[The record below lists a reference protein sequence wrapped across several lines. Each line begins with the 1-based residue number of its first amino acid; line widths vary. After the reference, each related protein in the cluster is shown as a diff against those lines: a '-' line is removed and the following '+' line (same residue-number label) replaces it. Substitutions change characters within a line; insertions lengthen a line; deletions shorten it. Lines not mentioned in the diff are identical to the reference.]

1 MKKKILIKLIIIML
15 FVGVGLTIIESLNFR
30 NHGIQSAI
38 DKAKMISEVV
48 KNGLTSYM
56 VNGNMH
62 QRDVYINSVSDIEHI
77 EKLWIIRGDNVIKQ
91 YGKPSRLEKP
101 RDEVDINVLNSSKM
115 EYILDETFDKTTV
128 RVTIPYKAEQNN
140 IANCISCHNVSYG
153 ETLGAVSIVVD
164 ISDIR
169 TSGLRL
175 AVVIMLFTL
184 IAILLVLFF
193 ANKVLK
199 PHLETIEELSGKIK
213 NISNGIFTN
222 IIKRKGL
229 SDESEQLI
237 NEYNQLV
244 NGLSTTFTDIDNKLN
259 IFIGNQLY
267 HTNNPLLNSQR
278 IIGDLSDIYQFKKE
292 IEIDKDKYEIYSR
305 LGEVLHNRFRLKN
318 FNFMEQNYQNNKTQ
332 TVYSKNGESNYCIDA
347 IKDNPDLCRV
357 VRSTNDVMSVKD
369 HCVCPHFSNKE
380 KLYYC
385 TSIDIG
391 DQSILIINFILEKKS
406 ELDELVKNIPL
417 IKNYFMEATPSLIVK
432 LLLEALKS
440 SAFRDGLTNL
450 YNRKFLDEHLTK
462 LVPQALRENINIG
475 VLMLDMD
482 HFKSVNDEYGH
493 DIGDLVLKELSTIL
507 SENVRDS
514 DIVVRYGGEEFIILL
529 IGVDSEESVFEVANK
544 IRTKVSKN
552 EINVYAGNKLRK
564 TISIGFSMFPEDSTN
579 FDLVLKNA
587 DIALYEAKETGR
599 DRVIRFQEKVQ
610 VELF

>member
-1 MKKKILIKLIIIML
+1 MKKKVLIKLIIIML

-30 NHGIQSAI
+30 QHGIQSAI
-38 DKAKMISEVV
+38 DKAKTISEVV

-56 VNGNMH
+56 VNNNMH
-62 QRDVYINSVSDIEHI
+62 QRDIYINSVSDIEHI
-77 EKLWIIRGDNVIKQ
+77 DKLWIIRGDNVIKQ
-91 YGKPSRLEKP
+91 YGKANRLEKP
-101 RDEVDINVLNSSKM
+101 RDKVDIEVLNTSKM
-115 EYILDETFDKTTV
+115 KYILNETFDKTTV
-128 RVTIPYKAEQNN
+128 RVTIPYRAEQNN
-140 IANCISCHNVSYG
+140 IANCITCHDVSYG
-153 ETLGAVSIVVD
+153 ETLGAVSIVMD

-175 AVVIMLFTL
+175 AITIMLFTF

-193 ANKVLK
+193 ANRALK
-199 PHLETIEELSGKIK
+199 PHLETIDELSGKIK

-259 IFIGNQLY
+259 IFIGNQLS

-278 IIGDLSDIYQFKKE
+278 IISDLSDIYQFKKE
-292 IEIDKDKYEIYSR
+292 IEVDKDKYEIYSR
-305 LGEVLHNRFRLKN
+305 LAQVLQNRFRLKN
-318 FNFMEQNYQNNKTQ
+318 FNFMEQNYQNNKTEI
-332 TVYSKNGESNYCIDA
+332 VYSKINESYCIDV
-347 IKDNPDLCRV
+347 IKNNPDLCRV

-369 HCVCPHFSNKE
+369 HSVCPNFSNKE

-391 DQSILIINFILEKKS
+391 DQSILIINFILDTKA
-406 ELDELVKNIPL
+406 ELDELVRNIPL

-440 SAFRDGLTNL
+440 SAFKDGLTKL

-462 LVPQALRENINIG
+462 LIPQALRENINIG

-482 HFKSVNDEYGH
+482 HFKAVNDEYGH
-493 DIGDLVLKELSTIL
+493 DV
-507 SENVRDS
+507 
-514 DIVVRYGGEEFIILL
+514 
-529 IGVDSEESVFEVANK
+529 
-544 IRTKVSKN
+544 
-552 EINVYAGNKLRK
+552 
-564 TISIGFSMFPEDSTN
+564 
-579 FDLVLKNA
+579 
-587 DIALYEAKETGR
+587 
-599 DRVIRFQEKVQ
+599 
-610 VELF
+610 

>member
-15 FVGVGLTIIESLNFR
+15 FIGIGLAIIESLNFR
-30 NHGIQSAI
+30 QHGIQSAI
-38 DKAKMISEVV
+38 NKAKMISEVV

-56 VNGNMH
+56 INNNMH
-62 QRDVYINSVSDIEHI
+62 QRDIYINSVSDIDNI
-77 EKLWIIRGDNVIKQ
+77 DKLWIIRGDNVIKQ
-91 YGKPSRLEKP
+91 YGKANRLEKP
-101 RDEVDINVLNSSKM
+101 RDEIDIEVLNTSKM
-115 EYILDETFDKTTV
+115 KYILDETLDKTTI

-140 IANCISCHNVSYG
+140 IANCISCHDVSYG
-153 ETLGAVSIVVD
+153 ETLGAVSIVMD

-175 AVVIMLFTL
+175 AIMIMLFTL

-193 ANKVLK
+193 ANKALK
-199 PHLETIEELSGKIK
+199 PHLETIDELSGKIK

-244 NGLSTTFTDIDNKLN
+244 NGLSVTFTDIDNKLN
-259 IFIGNQLY
+259 IFIGNQMY

-292 IEIDKDKYEIYSR
+292 IEVDKDKYEIYSR
-305 LGEVLHNRFRLKN
+305 LGEVLNNKFKLKN
-318 FNFMEQNYQNNKTQ
+318 FNFMEQNYHNNRTEI
-332 TVYSKNGESNYCIDA
+332 VYSKNNLNYCIDA
-347 IKDNPDLCRV
+347 IKNNPDLCRV
-357 VRSTNDVMSVKD
+357 VRSTNDVMSVKE
-369 HCVCPHFSNKE
+369 HSVCPHFSNDE

-391 DQSILIINFILEKKS
+391 DQSILIINFILDTKI
-406 ELDELVKNIPL
+406 ELDELVRNIPL

-432 LLLEALKS
+432 LLLEALKA
-440 SAFRDGLTNL
+440 SAFKDGLTKL

-462 LVPQALRENINIG
+462 LVPQALREQISIG

-493 DIGDLVLKELSTIL
+493 DVGDLVLKELGRIL
-507 SENVRDS
+507 NENVRES

-529 IGVDSEESVFEVANK
+529 IGVDDENSVLEIANK
-544 IRTKVSKN
+544 IRTKVSQN
-552 EINVYAGNKLRK
+552 EIAVYAGNTLRK

-579 FDLVLKNA
+579 FDVVLKNA
-587 DIALYEAKETGR
+587 DIALYEAKEKGR
-599 DRVIRFQEKVQ
+599 DQVIRYKEKVQ

>member
-1 MKKKILIKLIIIML
+1 MKKKVLIKLIIIML
-15 FVGVGLTIIESLNFR
+15 LVGIGLTIIESLNFR

-38 DKAKMISEVV
+38 DKARSVSEVI

-62 QRDVYINSVSDIEHI
+62 QRDIYINSVSDIENI

-91 YGKPSRLEKP
+91 YGKPTRLEKP
-101 RDEVDINVLNSSKM
+101 RDKVDIEVLNSSQMK
-115 EYILDETFDKTTV
+115 YILNETLDKTTV

-140 IANCISCHNVSYG
+140 IANCISCHDVSYG
-153 ETLGAVSIVVD
+153 ETLGAVSIVMD

-169 TSGLRL
+169 ISGLRL
-175 AVVIMLFTL
+175 AIMIMLFTL
-184 IAILLVLFF
+184 VAIILVLFF
-193 ANKVLK
+193 ANKALK
-199 PHLETIEELSGKIK
+199 PHLETIDELSGKIK

-259 IFIGNQLY
+259 IFIGNQMY

-292 IEIDKDKYEIYSR
+292 IEVDKDKYEIYSR
-305 LGEVLHNRFRLKN
+305 LGEVLNNRFRLKN
-318 FNFMEQNYQNNKTQ
+318 FNFMEQNYQNNKTEI
-332 TVYSKNGESNYCIDA
+332 VYSKNNINYCVET
-347 IKDNPDLCRV
+347 IKNNPDLCRV
-357 VRSTNDVMSVKD
+357 VRSTNDVMSVQD
-369 HCVCPHFSNKE
+369 HSVCPHFTNTE

-391 DQSILIINFILEKKS
+391 DQSILIINFILDTKA
-406 ELDELVKNIPL
+406 ELDELVRNIPL

-462 LVPQALRENINIG
+462 LVPQALRENIKIG

-493 DIGDLVLKELSTIL
+493 DIGDLVLKELGKIL
-507 SENVRDS
+507 SENVRES

-529 IGVDSEESVFEVANK
+529 IGVDNEESVLEVANK

-579 FDLVLKNA
+579 FDIVLKNA
-587 DIALYEAKETGR
+587 DIALYEAKEKGR
-599 DRVIRFQEKVQ
+599 DQVIRFQEKVQ

>member
-1 MKKKILIKLIIIML
+1 MKKKVLIKLIIIML
-15 FVGVGLTIIESLNFR
+15 LVGIGLTIIESLNFR

-38 DKAKMISEVV
+38 DKARSVSEVI

-62 QRDVYINSVSDIEHI
+62 QRDIYINSVSDIENI

-91 YGKPSRLEKP
+91 YGKPTRLEKP
-101 RDEVDINVLNSSKM
+101 RDKVDIEVLNSSQMK
-115 EYILDETFDKTTV
+115 YILNETLDKTTV

-140 IANCISCHNVSYG
+140 IANCISCHDVSYG
-153 ETLGAVSIVVD
+153 ETLGAVSIVMD

-169 TSGLRL
+169 ISGLRL
-175 AVVIMLFTL
+175 AIMIMLFTL
-184 IAILLVLFF
+184 VAIILVLFF
-193 ANKVLK
+193 ANKALK
-199 PHLETIEELSGKIK
+199 PHLETIDELSGKIK

-259 IFIGNQLY
+259 IFIGNQMY

-292 IEIDKDKYEIYSR
+292 IEVDKDKYEIYSR
-305 LGEVLHNRFRLKN
+305 LGEVLNNRFRLKN
-318 FNFMEQNYQNNKTQ
+318 FNFMEQNYQNNKTEI
-332 TVYSKNGESNYCIDA
+332 VYSKNNINYCVET
-347 IKDNPDLCRV
+347 IKNNPDLCRV
-357 VRSTNDVMSVKD
+357 VRSTNDVMSVQD
-369 HCVCPHFSNKE
+369 HSVCPHFTNDE

-391 DQSILIINFILEKKS
+391 DQSILIINFILDTKA
-406 ELDELVKNIPL
+406 ELDELVRNIPL

-462 LVPQALRENINIG
+462 LVPQALRENIKIG

-482 HFKSVNDEYGH
+482 HFKAVNDEYGH
-493 DIGDLVLKELSTIL
+493 DIGDLVLKELGKIL
-507 SENVRDS
+507 SENVRES

-529 IGVDSEESVFEVANK
+529 IGVDNEESVLEVANK

-564 TISIGFSMFPEDSTN
+564 TVSIGFSMFPEDSTN
-579 FDLVLKNA
+579 FDIVLKNA
-587 DIALYEAKETGR
+587 DIALYEAKEKGR
-599 DRVIRFQEKVQ
+599 DQVIRFQEKVQ

>member
-1 MKKKILIKLIIIML
+1 MKKRVLVKLIIIML
-15 FVGVGLTIIESLNFR
+15 LVGIGLTVIESLNFR

-38 DKAKMISEVV
+38 DKARSVSEVI

-62 QRDVYINSVSDIEHI
+62 QRDIYINSVSDIENI

-91 YGKPSRLEKP
+91 YGKPTRLEKP
-101 RDEVDINVLNSSKM
+101 RDKVDIEVLDSSKM
-115 EYILDETFDKTTV
+115 KYILNETLDKTTV

-153 ETLGAVSIVVD
+153 ETLGAVSIVMD

-169 TSGLRL
+169 ISGLRL
-175 AVVIMLFTL
+175 AIMIMLFTL
-184 IAILLVLFF
+184 VAIILVLFF
-193 ANKVLK
+193 ANKALK
-199 PHLETIEELSGKIK
+199 PHLETIDELSGKIK

-259 IFIGNQLY
+259 IFIGNQMY

-292 IEIDKDKYEIYSR
+292 IEVDKDKYEIYGR
-305 LGEVLHNRFRLKN
+305 LGEVLNNRFRLKN
-318 FNFMEQNYQNNKTQ
+318 FNFMEQNYQNNKTEI
-332 TVYSKNGESNYCIDA
+332 VYSKNNINYCVET
-347 IKDNPDLCRV
+347 IKNNPDLCRV
-357 VRSTNDVMSVKD
+357 VRSTNDVMSVQD
-369 HCVCPHFSNKE
+369 HSVCPHFTNNE

-391 DQSILIINFILEKKS
+391 DQSILIINFILDTKA
-406 ELDELVKNIPL
+406 ELDELVRNIPL

-462 LVPQALRENINIG
+462 LVPQALRENIKIG

-493 DIGDLVLKELSTIL
+493 DIGDLVLKELGKIL
-507 SENVRDS
+507 SENVRES

-529 IGVDSEESVFEVANK
+529 IGVDNEESVLEVANK

-564 TISIGFSMFPEDSTN
+564 TVSIGFSMFPEDSTN
-579 FDLVLKNA
+579 FDIVLKNA
-587 DIALYEAKETGR
+587 DIALYEAKEKGR
-599 DRVIRFQEKVQ
+599 DQVIRFQEKVQ